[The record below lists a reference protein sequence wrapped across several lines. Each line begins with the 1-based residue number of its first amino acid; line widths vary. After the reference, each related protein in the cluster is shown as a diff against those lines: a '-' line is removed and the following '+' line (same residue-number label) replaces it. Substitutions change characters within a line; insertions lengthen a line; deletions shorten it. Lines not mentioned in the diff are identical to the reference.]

1 MAELFAI
8 AALAILA
15 ATGLALFAVLRRRS
29 ALDAMMAVQLVGTG
43 GAACVLLLC
52 VVLETPAMLDIAVML
67 SLLAAFA
74 VAGFALPS
82 GIDERTGGDT

>member
-1 MAELFAI
+1 MAEFFAG

-43 GAACVLLLC
+43 GAAVR
-52 VVLETPAMLDIAVML
+52 AAAVRRRWRRRRCWT
-67 SLLAAFA
+67 S
-74 VAGFALPS
+74 P
-82 GIDERTGGDT
+82 